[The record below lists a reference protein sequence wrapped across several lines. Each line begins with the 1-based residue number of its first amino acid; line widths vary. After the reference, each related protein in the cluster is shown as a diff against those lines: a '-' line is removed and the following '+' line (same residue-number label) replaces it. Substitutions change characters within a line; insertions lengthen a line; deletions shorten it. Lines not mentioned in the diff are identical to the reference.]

1 MAILALAVTV
11 GCRSG
16 SGGSVWPW
24 QQSTAPPTALGSTPP
39 APQSPGLARIG
50 DLFRREDEQSRLA
63 EEQRRAL
70 AQLADWQ
77 RSQQQQLDV
86 LAQQKRGEQTEQVQ
100 RQLAQL
106 ENQQRELEQLA
117 EVRRRALELDTNN
130 RELNTQLA
138 QMQKQNRLLEDQM
151 VLMRQQLNDA
161 ANQLAGSL
169 QARQD
174 TEQRFMQVQQDA
186 QKRIDT
192 MQATL
197 PQSSGAVIRA
207 NSSLQRNL
215 SAISIAGLNVRQDG
229 DVIRVELPSD
239 RLFSPGTAS
248 LNNEAMGILDQA
260 ASAIKQNYP
269 RQMFGIEAHADN
281 APIQNGSWGSTHQLT
296 AAQAM
301 AVFDQLTQ
309 RHGFD
314 ARQIF
319 VLGHGAN
326 YPLASN
332 ATPAGQQRNRRVEIV
347 IYPEVFGQG

>member
-1 MAILALAVTV
+1 MAPAA
-11 GCRSG
+11 
-16 SGGSVWPW
+16 
-24 QQSTAPPTALGSTPP
+24 QPP
-39 APQSPGLARIG
+39 AIARLG

-77 RSQQQQLDV
+77 RSQQQQLDM
-86 LAQQKRGEQTEQVQ
+86 LAQQKQGEHTEQLQ

-106 ENQQRELEQLA
+106 ESQQRELEQLA

-151 VLMRQQLNDA
+151 ALMRQQLSDA
-161 ANQLAGSL
+161 ANQIAGSL
-169 QARQD
+169 QARQE
-174 TEQRFMQVQQDA
+174 TEQRFLQVQQDA

-197 PQSSGAVIRA
+197 PSSNGAVIRA
-207 NSSLQRNL
+207 NSSLQRSL

-229 DVIRVELPSD
+229 DVIRIELPSD

-248 LNNEAMGILDQA
+248 LSQEALGILDQA
-260 ASAIKQNYP
+260 ATAIRQNYP
-269 RQMFGIEAHADN
+269 RQMLGIEAHADN
-281 APIQNGSWGSTHQLT
+281 APIQGGAWGSTHQLT

-301 AVFDQLTQ
+301 TVFDQLTQ

-314 ARQIF
+314 TRQVF
-319 VLGHGAN
+319 VIGHGAN

-332 ATPAGQQRNRRVEIV
+332 ATPAGQQRNRRVELV